1 MAELK
6 KPLFGNIKGSF
17 GNAVFRQRHGKN
29 YLVQKPSTYTPPDT
43 EDYFIRT
50 TKFRLA
56 SKISSLINSEPT
68 LREIWSIVKPKNQTL
83 YNYLISVVY
92 PSLSVD
98 SVNPSLRIVP
108 DSKVGVRLNNVSIA
122 QDKLTVNLHP
132 LTTASL
138 IDSNIEKNS
147 RIISIVTL
155 INPTNVDLPNF
166 DAVSIS
172 SKLVEVNL
180 DNPLE
185 FEFILSTTN
194 QMKLSSYQ
202 SKSLFSS
209 LITYDENQKV
219 IHFSNTFYS
228 DLG

>member
-17 GNAVFRQRHGKN
+17 GNAVFRQRNGKN
-29 YLVQKPSTYTPPDT
+29 YLVQKPSNYRPPST

-50 TKFRLA
+50 TKFKIA
-56 SKISSLINSEPT
+56 SKISSIINSDST
-68 LREIWSIVKPKNQTL
+68 LKEIWYSVKPKNQTL

-92 PSLSVD
+92 PSISID
-98 SVNPSLRIVP
+98 SINSSLRIVP
-108 DSKVGVRLNNVSIA
+108 NTQIGVRLNNASII

-132 LTTASL
+132 LTNASL

-147 RIISIVTL
+147 KIISIVTL
-155 INPTNVDLPNF
+155 INPINVELPNY
-166 DAVSIS
+166 DSVLIS
-172 SKLVEVNL
+172 SNLVEVNI
-180 DNPLE
+180 DDPLT

-194 QMKLSSYQ
+194 QQKLSSYQ
-202 SKSLFSS
+202 NKSLFST
-209 LITYDENQKV
+209 LVTYDENSRIV
-219 IHFSNTFYS
+219 HFSNTFYS